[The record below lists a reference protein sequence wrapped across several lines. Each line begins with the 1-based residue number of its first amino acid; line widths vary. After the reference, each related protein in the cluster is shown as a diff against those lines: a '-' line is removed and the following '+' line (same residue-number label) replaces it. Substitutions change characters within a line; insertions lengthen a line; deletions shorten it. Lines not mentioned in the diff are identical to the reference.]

1 MPANLQPIFGI
12 YSSSPINLKLLLD
25 LPHIL
30 KNNPLRYFVEISYKG
45 YNYRGW
51 QRQPDVPTIQETIEH
66 CISRVLHK
74 PITCIGC
81 GRTDAMVHASQFFF
95 HFDFY
100 NSIDFDLKFRLNK
113 MLPADI
119 SIINIYQVDDY
130 PHAQFSAIS
139 RTYDYLIHTHK
150 DPFLGELSALYPL
163 EFNIPNMH
171 RALHL
176 IPGQS
181 DFANLCLCP
190 SHQSTTLCEVSSV
203 KLLVN
208 SSAKMLRVRLSANR
222 FLQGMMRIIVKQLI
236 DVGTGQM
243 SLEEFEAHLNGT
255 KKITNHKP
263 AYPQGLYLSEVRYP
277 FLNLTNTSTFFR
289 LMDDA
294 LWEEIQLL

>member
-1 MPANLQPIFGI
+1 M
-12 YSSSPINLKLLLD
+12 
-25 LPHIL
+25 
-30 KNNPLRYFVEISYKG
+30 RYFVEISYKG
-45 YNYRGW
+45 FNYRGW
-51 QRQPDVPTIQETIEH
+51 QRQPDVPTIQETIEN
-66 CISRVLHK
+66 CMSKVLHK

-100 NSIDFDLKFRLNK
+100 NPIDFDLKFRLNK

-119 SIINIYQVDDY
+119 SIINIHQVNDY
-130 PHAQFSAIS
+130 PHAQFSAIG

-150 DPFLGELSALYPL
+150 DPFLSEQSALYPL
-163 EFNIPNMH
+163 EFDLPKMH

-176 IPGQS
+176 IPGQT

-190 SHQSTTLCEVSSV
+190 SHQSTTICEVKSV

-208 SSAKMLRVRLSANR
+208 KRARMVRIRISANR
-222 FLQGMMRIIVKQLI
+222 FLQGMVRIIVQQLI
-236 DVGTGQM
+236 WVGTGEL
-243 SLEEFEAHLNGT
+243 SLNEFELHLNGT
-255 KKITNHKP
+255 KKITNHRP

-277 FLNLTNTSTFFR
+277 FLSPENSSNFFS

-294 LWEEIQLL
+294 QWEEIQ